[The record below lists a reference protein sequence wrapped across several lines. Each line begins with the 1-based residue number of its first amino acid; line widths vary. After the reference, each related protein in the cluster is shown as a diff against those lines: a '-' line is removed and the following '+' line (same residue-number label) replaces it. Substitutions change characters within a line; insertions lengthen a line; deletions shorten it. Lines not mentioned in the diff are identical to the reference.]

1 MKFCAVLF
9 DLDGT
14 LLDTLADIADAA
26 NLVLKAYGYREH
38 AIDVYKQLVGEGVR
52 VLFERALPSEKRTP
66 PVIEQCAED
75 FREAYSRLWNIQT
88 RPYDGVQ
95 DLLDALV
102 ARGVKMAVLSNK
114 PDGFTKRC
122 VAQYFPNSP
131 LYPVLGQRD
140 DVPRKP
146 DPAGALEIAER
157 LSIPADQFVYLGD
170 TAVDMQTAA
179 AAGMYPVGALWG
191 FRSREEI
198 VDGGARKLIERPEEL
213 LPIVACESVA

>member
-1 MKFCAVLF
+1 
-9 DLDGT
+9 
-14 LLDTLADIADAA
+14 
-26 NLVLKAYGYREH
+26 
-38 AIDVYKQLVGEGVR
+38 
-52 VLFERALPSEKRTP
+52 
-66 PVIEQCAED
+66 
-75 FREAYSRLWNIQT
+75 
-88 RPYDGVQ
+88 
-95 DLLDALV
+95 
-102 ARGVKMAVLSNK
+102 
-114 PDGFTKRC
+114 
-122 VAQYFPNSP
+122 